1 MEKINSKAEKTAM
14 EKERNTQRP
23 RSHAAHGTA
32 CRGFLAVQNQNFKLA
47 FFNPANFPELNGP
60 ASLAGAGKKP
70 LRRAVRL

>member
-1 MEKINSKAEKTAM
+1 MEEINSKAEKTEM

-47 FFNPANFPELNGP
+47 LFKLCKSAKVELAAMQKW
-60 ASLAGAGKKP
+60 ASG
-70 LRRAVRL
+70 